1 MQINTRFTP
10 TFKVYSGNLAFKNNS
25 TEEKF
30 YLREGIA
37 NTILDWQDFL
47 HYRKLNHDLRITAHE
62 LMDFLN
68 SDMKTKPEITINDQ
82 KWSFHPMLLNNEE
95 ERANFANR
103 MYNTGAKTRI
113 EADTIADTIGLIG
126 NEIMSNEKFAHIYK
140 KLQNN
145 YFNKYGDYY
154 YG

>member
-47 HYRKLNHDLRITAHE
+47 DNRNLKHDLKTTAHE
-62 LMDFLN
+62 LMDYLN
-68 SDMKTKPEITINDQ
+68 SDMKTKPAITINDN
-82 KWSFHPMLLNNEE
+82 KWSFHPMLFNNEE
-95 ERANFANR
+95 ERTKFANR
-103 MYNTGAKTRI
+103 MCNSGAKTRL

-126 NEIMSNEKFAHIYK
+126 NEIMTNEKFAHIYE